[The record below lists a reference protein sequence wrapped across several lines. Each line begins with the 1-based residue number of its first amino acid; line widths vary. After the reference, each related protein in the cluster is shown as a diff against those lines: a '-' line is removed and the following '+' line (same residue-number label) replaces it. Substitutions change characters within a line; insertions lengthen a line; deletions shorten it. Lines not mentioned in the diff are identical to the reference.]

1 VSFLRWVNLDS
12 AVSIRDLL
20 SGMETLPS
28 SHPAPARTSAPNRT
42 AMPNTKPVANRS
54 INPADDKPRPAANA
68 NGASVASPKPEIIKP
83 AGEPNLEDL
92 QTRWGAILSALEK
105 KQPAAA
111 AQAED
116 GWSID
121 TLEGKKLTLC
131 PSTQNEFVL
140 KQMKEA
146 LPAFQQAIKEVTGWT
161 LIVTTGKPKAAAVK
175 AKPKTEGKSN
185 AGSGGTLFNN
195 VKNQFGAEE
204 IPGDEI
210 REPE

>member
-1 VSFLRWVNLDS
+1 VVNLDS
-12 AVSIRDLL
+12 AVSIRELL
-20 SGMETLPS
+20 SSMESLPS
-28 SHPAPARTSAPNRT
+28 SHPAPVKTVAPDRT
-42 AMPNTKPVANRS
+42 ATPNTKPVVNRS
-54 INPADDKPRPAANA
+54 SSPAGEKPRPATDA
-68 NGASVASPKPEIIKP
+68 NGTSAASPEPEIAKP
-83 AGEPNLEDL
+83 IGEPNLEDL
-92 QTRWGAILSALEK
+92 QTRWSAILSALEK

-121 TLEGKKLTLC
+121 TLEGKKLTIC
-131 PSTQNEFVL
+131 PSTPNEFVL

-146 LPAFQQAIKEVTGWT
+146 LPAFQQAIKEVTGWA
-161 LIVTTGKPKAAAVK
+161 LIVTTGKPKAPAVK
-175 AKPKTEGKSN
+175 AKTKAESKSN
-185 AGSGGTLFNN
+185 AGSGGTLFNS